1 VQASRGGRST
11 NGEPGAGIQSV
22 DRAVTVLEILARTGG
37 VGVSDV
43 ALELGVHKSTA
54 SRLLSALEDRD
65 LVQQDGERGKYRL
78 GFGVLRLAN
87 AVVGRLDLVSQG
99 HAVLDELAT
108 SVGETVNIAVL
119 RSHFAVNVDQARGGA
134 AVAAQ
139 NWTGQVTPLH
149 VTSSGKVL
157 LAHQSLPS
165 RRRLLDAGHTERF
178 THHTITSRR
187 ALLAQLDEIVETG
200 FGITLEEYEEGL
212 NAVAAPVR
220 DHTGEVVAAISV
232 SGPAYRLDRKRID
245 EVLPELL
252 VAAAEVSSRMGQL
265 G

>member
-1 VQASRGGRST
+1 VQAVGGDPGGRESS
-11 NGEPGAGIQSV
+11 AGIQSV

-43 ALELGVHKSTA
+43 AVELGVHKSTA
-54 SRLLSALEDRD
+54 SRLLSALEERE
-65 LVQQDGERGKYRL
+65 LVQQDGDRGKYRL

-99 HAVLDELAT
+99 HSVLDELAG

-119 RSHFAVNVDQARGGA
+119 RSHFAVNVDQAHGGA

-157 LAHQSLPS
+157 LAHQSAPS
-165 RRRLLDAGHTERF
+165 RRRLLDAAHTERF
-178 THHTITSRR
+178 TDRTITSRR
-187 ALLAQLDEIVETG
+187 TLLGQLDEIVRSG
-200 FGITLEEYEEGL
+200 FGITIEEYEEGL

-220 DHTGEVVAAISV
+220 DHTGEVIAAISV
-232 SGPAYRLDRKRID
+232 SGPAYRLHRTRID
-245 EVLPELL
+245 DVLPELL
-252 VAAAEVSSRMGQL
+252 QAAAEVSTRMGQL